1 MASPTHIIQRSVG
14 LGGANQP
21 ADVRIVQKLINAVP
35 AAKGGPSPALA
46 VDGLCGPFT
55 CAAIS
60 RFQAK
65 NIGSAD
71 GRIDPGQ
78 RTQQVLLALLDAL
91 GLLAALLSGAAGPI
105 SQPSPPAAGSR
116 SPIRQR
122 FMDICRQILPPH
134 GALTVGAKS
143 GPKGT
148 GCGEFPGRVFAR
160 VPVIP
165 PGQPG
170 AFKVRLGAQNCFLT
184 TPMTAWE
191 QFAKA
196 VDQQYAA
203 RTWVTFGGN
212 RPRPGDIYILSQY
225 ENTAMFQHVGVIV
238 SADGNEWMT
247 ADGGQGNG
255 WQSGF
260 VKRQFQADGRIDGEF
275 GSKARLRGWVDL
287 DALFA
292 VAVSAFPANL
302 LMAA

>member
-1 MASPTHIIQRSVG
+1 MAGPVNLIRRSVG
-14 LGGANQP
+14 FGGANQP
-21 ADVRIVQKLINAVP
+21 ADVQIVQKLISAVP
-35 AAKGGPSPALA
+35 IARGGPSPSLV
-46 VDGLCGPFT
+46 VDGLCGPLT

-60 RFQAK
+60 AFQRK

-78 RTQQVLLALLDAL
+78 RTQEVLLALLDTL
-91 GLLAALLSGAAGPI
+91 GLLAGLLAGAAAPV
-105 SQPSPPAAGSR
+105 SQPSVSGGPR

-122 FMDICRQILPPH
+122 FMDICRQILPPY
-134 GALTVGAKS
+134 GTLTAGAKS

-148 GCGEFPGRVFAR
+148 GCGEFPGRVFGR

-170 AFKVRLGAQNCFLT
+170 AFKVKLGGQNCFLT

-196 VDQQYAA
+196 VDQQYALA

-212 RPRPGDIYILSQY
+212 RPLPGDIYILGKY
-225 ENTAMFQHVGVIV
+225 ENPALFQHVGIIV
-238 SADGNEWMT
+238 SADGNRWMT
-247 ADGGQGNG
+247 ADGGQGGDG

-260 VKRQFQADGRIDGEF
+260 VKREFHADGRIDGEF

-287 DALFA
+287 DALSVVA
-292 VAVSAFPANL
+292 VAAFPANL
-302 LMAA
+302 